1 MKAGKITLLAPQAGC
16 ADDQPDSAQKRV
28 RAGRLAWAAAII
40 ILAAALLWYN
50 VFYQQS
56 DKPAASS
63 EPAATG
69 TETEDET
76 GYAAGDK
83 LADFSIECTDGST
96 FTLADTRGKV
106 TIINLWATYCGPCV
120 AELPYFDELAGRHAG
135 DIAILAVHNSLS
147 KDDIPAYLVQKGW
160 DKNNLKFALD
170 TKDKLVWNIVGGS
183 ASMPQTIVLDRNGKV
198 IYNELG
204 SVSPE
209 LLEKLYQD
217 AAGSNT
223 GG

>member
-1 MKAGKITLLAPQAGC
+1 M
-16 ADDQPDSAQKRV
+16 
-28 RAGRLAWAAAII
+28 
-40 ILAAALLWYN
+40 
-50 VFYQQS
+50 
-56 DKPAASS
+56 
-63 EPAATG
+63 
-69 TETEDET
+69 
-76 GYAAGDK
+76 
-83 LADFSIECTDGST
+83 
-96 FTLADTRGKV
+96 

-183 ASMPQTIVLDRNGKV
+183 TTIPQTIVLDRNGKV